1 MPNFWRT
8 SRHTTEPEVSGMHGL
23 GTIINVVAIVVGAT
37 IGVAVGHRLP
47 ERTRDTVTSGLGLVT
62 LMVAALSV
70 KDITSSTLTDEVGSA
85 APILIVLG
93 GILLGGI
100 IGSLLKIEER
110 LEHLGAWAQRR
121 MSRNNDLGSRK
132 RFVEGFV
139 DASLLFAIGPLA
151 ILGSISDGLGHGID
165 QLVLKSSLD
174 LVASIAF
181 AAALGWGVALS
192 AVTVGVVQGAFTLV
206 GFFVGQVIPGP
217 YILIISVTGGL
228 ILIGVALRL
237 LRIKAVPVADLLPAL
252 ICAPI
257 IMAVVAAF
265 MH

>member
-1 MPNFWRT
+1 
-8 SRHTTEPEVSGMHGL
+8 MHGL
-23 GTIINVVAIVVGAT
+23 GTIINVVAIVVGT
-37 IGVAVGHRLP
+37 SIGVAVGHRLP

-62 LMVAALSV
+62 LVVAGLSI
-70 KDITSSTLTDEVGSA
+70 KDITSPSLTDEVGSA
-85 APILIVLG
+85 APLLIVLG
-93 GILLGGI
+93 AILIGGI

-110 LEHLGAWAQRR
+110 LEQLGAWAQRR
-121 MSRNNDLGSRK
+121 MSRSDDVGTRK

-151 ILGSISDGLGHGID
+151 ILGSLSDGLGHGID

-206 GFFVGQVIPGP
+206 GFFVGQVIPEP

-228 ILIGVALRL
+228 ILIGVGVRM

-252 ICAPI
+252 VCAPI
-257 IMAVVAAF
+257 IMAIVAAF

>member
-1 MPNFWRT
+1 M
-8 SRHTTEPEVSGMHGL
+8 SRRTTEPEVNGMHGL
-23 GTIINVVAIVVGAT
+23 GTIINVVAIVVGAG

-70 KDITSSTLTDEVGSA
+70 KDITSSTLSDEVGSA

-93 GILLGGI
+93 AMLLGGI

-110 LEHLGAWAQRR
+110 LENLGSWAQRR
-121 MSRNNDLGSRK
+121 MSRDNDLGSRK

-151 ILGSISDGLGHGID
+151 ILGSISDGLGTGID

-192 AVTVGVVQGAFTLV
+192 ALTVGVVQGAFTLV
-206 GFFVGQVIPGP
+206 GFFVGQVIPEP

-252 ICAPI
+252 LCAPI
-257 IMAVVAAF
+257 IMAVVSAF
-265 MH
+265 M